1 LEAKSKSEADL
12 KKQEEFKTTMFQPKT
27 IVPVFKMGTISTA
40 NILVGAKSKNKQ
52 ISTVIN
58 KVTLI
63 KNKITFK
70 KKSQVQI
77 KIKEFLKKN
86 QFLINSN
93 NKI

>member
-1 LEAKSKSEADL
+1 
-12 KKQEEFKTTMFQPKT
+12 
-27 IVPVFKMGTISTA
+27 
-40 NILVGAKSKNKQ
+40 VGAKSKNKQ

-70 KKSQVQI
+70 KKSKVQI

-86 QFLINSN
+86 QFLTNSN

>member
-1 LEAKSKSEADL
+1 LEVKSKSEADL

-27 IVPVFKMGTISTA
+27 IVPVFKMCTISRA
-40 NILVGAKSKNKQ
+40 NILVGAKNKNKQ

-63 KNKITFK
+63 KNRITFK
-70 KKSQVQI
+70 KKSKVQI

-86 QFLINSN
+86 QFHINSN